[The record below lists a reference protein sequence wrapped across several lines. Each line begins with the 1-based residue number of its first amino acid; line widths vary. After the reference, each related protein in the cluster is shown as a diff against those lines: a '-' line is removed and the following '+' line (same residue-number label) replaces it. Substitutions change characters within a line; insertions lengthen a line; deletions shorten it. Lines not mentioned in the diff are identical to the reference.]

1 MNECSVFWC
10 GKYCQQWE
18 TDIHNHTYFQLFGI
32 SEGNGR
38 LLVENETFDIL
49 PQQLYLIRPQQN
61 HAVLTTERE
70 PLHILDIKFSVHNQ
84 DLFEELLKIDKPF
97 APKNF
102 SWFTQGFEKIFKE
115 SQEQQIHYY
124 SIVCNTLYE
133 LLVRIIRERNGDVSA
148 PSTVPVSEPP
158 VREYRGINVAALMDY
173 IRFNYTHIISLDDLS
188 AAAHV
193 NKTTLSNMFKE
204 LFDTTPIR
212 YINSLRMQKAKEL
225 LSNTTIGIGEIAE
238 LIGFQSIHYFSRFFK
253 EKENCTPVEYRMRHS
268 QNRYFYFP

>member
-10 GKYCQQWE
+10 GKYCQQGE

-32 SEGNGR
+32 SDGNGR
-38 LLVENETFDIL
+38 LLIENESFDL
-49 PQQLYLIRPQQN
+49 VPHQLYLIHPQQN
-61 HAVLTTERE
+61 HAVLTTAQE
-70 PLHILDIKFSVHNQ
+70 PLHILDVKFSVHDQ
-84 DLFEELLKIDKPF
+84 SLFEELLEINKPIVPHNFGWF
-97 APKNF
+97 AR
-102 SWFTQGFEKIFKE
+102 SFEKIFKE
-115 SQEQQIHYY
+115 SQEQQAHYY
-124 SIVCNTLYE
+124 SIVCNTLCE
-133 LLVRIIRERNGDVSA
+133 VLIHI
-148 PSTVPVSEPP
+148 
-158 VREYRGINVAALMDY
+158 VREHQGVLPIQSNIPISEAPVQTYKGIDVAALMDY

-212 YINSLRMQKAKEL
+212 YINALRMQKAREL

-253 EKENCTPVEYRMRHS
+253 EKENCTPVEYRMRHA

>member
-18 TDIHNHTYFQLFGI
+18 TDVHNHTYFQLFGI
-32 SEGNGR
+32 SEGRGQ
-38 LLVENETFDIL
+38 LLVEEEKFDIL

-61 HAVLTTERE
+61 HAVVTNERT
-70 PLHILDIKFSVHNQ
+70 PLHILDIKFAIHNQ
-84 DLFEELLKIDKPF
+84 MLFEELLKIRQPF
-97 APKNF
+97 VPKNF
-102 SWFTQGFEKIFKE
+102 TWFTQSFEKIFKE
-115 SQEQQIHYY
+115 SQSQQLHYH

-133 LLVRIIRERNGDVSA
+133 VLVRIIREQSGAEPIPA
-148 PSTVPVSEPP
+148 PSPFSDPP
-158 VREYRGINVAALMDY
+158 VAEYRGIDVAALIDY

-188 AAAHV
+188 CAAHV

-212 YINSLRMQKAKEL
+212 YINALRLQKAKEL

-253 EKENCTPVEYRMRHS
+253 EKENCTPIEYRMRHS
-268 QNRYFYFP
+268 RNRYFYFP